1 MKIPFGLADY
11 TIGEGA
17 DLIKFDGVENFQA
30 EGGEVSIEP
39 ILETVNVAD
48 FGESD
53 YDDFIN
59 GYTGEV
65 TIVGAEHSLKLIETA
80 MAFADKIVDTATPTT
95 TIGLTDAKIGTSMR
109 SKGKKMVIHPREM
122 GTDTSLDIVLYKVA
136 SVGEYS
142 RSFANEQGTNE
153 LTFKM
158 YPRDGADASAGANFF
173 YVGNTDPN
181 TTA

>member
-11 TIGEGA
+11 IIGEGA
-17 DLIKFDGVENFQA
+17 DEVRFDGVNNFQA
-30 EGGEVSIEP
+30 DGGEVSIEP
-39 ILETVNVAD
+39 ILESVNVAD

-59 GYTGEV
+59 GYSGEV
-65 TIVGAEHSLKLIETA
+65 TIVGAEHSLQLMQIA
-80 MAFADKIVDTATPTT
+80 MAYADKIVDAAVPAT

-109 SKGKKMVIHPREM
+109 SKGKQMRIHPRDM
-122 GTDTSLDIVLYKVA
+122 GTDPSLDIVLYKVA

-142 RSFANEQGTNE
+142 REFGNEQGTNE

-158 YPRDGADASAGANFF
+158 YPRDGADASAGSNFF

-181 TTA
+181 AA

>member
-17 DLIKFDGVENFQA
+17 EAITFDGKANFQA
-30 EGGEVSIEP
+30 DGGEISIEP
-39 ILETVNVAD
+39 ILEAVTVAD

-65 TIVGAEHSLKLIETA
+65 TIVGAEHTLKLMETA
-80 MAFADKIVDTATPTT
+80 MAYADRIVNTATPAVTV
-95 TIGLTDAKIGTSMR
+95 GLTDSKIGTSMR
-109 SKGKKMVIHPREM
+109 AKGKKMIIHPRDM
-122 GTDTSLDIVLYKVA
+122 GTDKSLDITLYKVA

-142 RSFANEQGTNE
+142 RAFANEQGQNE

-158 YPRDGADASAGANFF
+158 YPRDGADASKGGNFF
-173 YVGNTDPN
+173 YVGTKDPN
-181 TTA
+181 ATV